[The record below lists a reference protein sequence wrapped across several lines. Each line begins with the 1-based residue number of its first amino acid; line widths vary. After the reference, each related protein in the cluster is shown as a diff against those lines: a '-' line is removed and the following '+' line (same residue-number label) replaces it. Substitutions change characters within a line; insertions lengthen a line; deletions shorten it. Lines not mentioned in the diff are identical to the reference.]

1 MYELKIRDSFSAA
14 HNLRNYK
21 GKCEHI
27 HGHNYLVTVT
37 FASKKT
43 NKDGLVI
50 DFSILKNI
58 LKKVIDKIDHKYLN
72 EDINFFKK
80 NNPSAENIARYIFLE
95 LKKVVKNPKLK
106 SVCIHETEDSMVIYS
121 EK

>member
-1 MYELKIRDSFSAA
+1 MYELKIRDNFSAA

-37 FASKKT
+37 FVSKKIDK
-43 NKDGLVI
+43 NGLVI

-72 EDINFFKK
+72 EDIIFFKK
-80 NNPSAENIARYIFLE
+80 NNPSAENIAKYIFLE
-95 LKKVVKNPKLK
+95 LKKAVKKPKLK